1 MQVFEVASL
10 TDAGFTQILSFLREG
25 GVIGF
30 PTDTAY
36 GLGADASNESAV
48 RKIFEIKGRPETKP
62 ILLVVD
68 SSAMA
73 ERMAELP
80 DAAHVL
86 AAKLWP
92 GPLTLVLPAR
102 AHVSTVLTAGT
113 GGIGVRWPEA
123 PFATRLANALGRPVT
138 ATSAN
143 RSGMPAAVTAAE
155 VQTQLEGQLEM
166 IVDGGTLPV
175 RGGSTLLDLTQDPP
189 ALLREGPVTYD
200 AIKEILPNCRKT
212 GTTEK
217 Q

>member
-10 TDAGFTQILSFLREG
+10 TEAGFTQILSFLREG

-68 SSAMA
+68 SIAMA

-80 DAAHVL
+80 DAARVL
-86 AAKLWP
+86 SAKLWP

-113 GGIGVRWPEA
+113 GSIGVRWPEA

-155 VQTQLEGQLEM
+155 VRTQLEGQLEM

-175 RGGSTLLDLTQDPP
+175 RGGSTLVDLTQDPP